1 MPHVYRSKR
10 IYISIVLIVGLAL
23 SAVYLPFWRP
33 AYWQAR
39 SNLNAMIAQQRASG
53 FPVRFS
59 DWADLDP
66 AGYEIGKQVEDLLNQ
81 LVVPSFEFTQSLDK
95 HSNLSPEQIAE
106 LRQQIERNV
115 EVVSK
120 LKSIERIV
128 ECRFQHD
135 FRTPSP
141 PSLLLPMYD
150 KFRALVA
157 HCRGNALLAL
167 HDRDDKLLVASIV
180 ELASMSELLRKE
192 PFLVSFLIR
201 LRALNQAIDLLELFL
216 ASATLTPEQFVLLDD
231 RLQSLESNLLSEPAI
246 RGEATFQFTTLENI
260 GHPEVR
266 KALEAIVAMSSSGEA
281 ISVSPGK
288 TKLARWGAWS
298 YRPELMSQQILSIV
312 LMSRHAELVDQTGAS
327 ANQDW
332 ADLQQSLR
340 VFVNAKSDSP
350 IAMLF
355 PAIDHSRNAVLA
367 MRTRLRA
374 ARIAIRVIRFYQ
386 QNGEL
391 PERLEDVCDE
401 TLSQLPLGLLQHDKP
416 ELSRRSDH
424 LVIGYEEVVDR
435 EEMKTR
441 VNVQL
446 LDAP

>member
-1 MPHVYRSKR
+1 MPRVYRSKR
-10 IYISIVLIVGLAL
+10 IYISIILIIGLAL

-39 SNLNAMIAQQRASG
+39 SNLNAMIAQQKASG
-53 FPVRFS
+53 IPVRFS

-66 AGYEIGKQVEDLLNQ
+66 AGYQIGKQVEDLLNQ
-81 LVVPSFEFTQSLDK
+81 LVVPSFEFTQSLDE
-95 HSNLSPEQIAE
+95 HSNLTSDQIAD
-106 LRQQIERNV
+106 LRKQIERNV

-120 LKSIERIV
+120 LKSIERIE

-192 PFLVSFLIR
+192 PFLVSFQIR
-201 LRALNQAIDLLELFL
+201 LRSINQAIDLLELLL
-216 ASATLTPEQFVLLDD
+216 ASASITPEQFVLLDD

-246 RGEATFQFTTLENI
+246 RGEATLQFTTLENI

-266 KALEAIVAMSSSGEA
+266 KALEATVALSSSGEA

-298 YRPELMSQQILSIV
+298 YLPELMAQQILSIG
-312 LMSRHAELVDQTGAS
+312 LMNRYAELVDQTGAS
-327 ANQDW
+327 ANLDW
-332 ADLQQSLR
+332 AESQQSLR
-340 VFVNAKSDSP
+340 VLMNAMADSP
-350 IAMLF
+350 IAVLF

-367 MRTRLRA
+367 TRTRLRA
-374 ARIAIRVIRFYQ
+374 ARIAIRVIRFYRE
-386 QNGEL
+386 NGKL
-391 PERLEDVCDE
+391 PEALEEVCDE
-401 TLSQLPLGLLQHDKP
+401 KLSQLPLGLLQHDTP
-416 ELSRRSDH
+416 ELIRRSDH
-424 LVIGYEEVVDR
+424 LVVGYQPDVDHK
-435 EEMKTR
+435 EMKTR

-446 LDAP
+446 LNAP